1 MVKYILPMVKHILPL
16 VKFILPVVKHI
27 LPLVNYILPLVNP
40 TDRPNDRPND
50 RPTNRIHGTRWRAKA
65 SNGKNNSSKMENGC
79 PARVGIRGVFA
90 VICGGYSRGIR
101 GYSRAF
107 APLMLVCDAKD
118 LDVEIGISPQ
128 FHDSFPRRDPP
139 PDHPPK
145 TRNPC
150 RADPI
155 YNTNNEI

>member
-1 MVKYILPMVKHILPL
+1 MEVISMLFGWTGAMTSCICL
-16 VKFILPVVKHI
+16 VPSL
-27 LPLVNYILPLVNP
+27 LTYRP
-40 TDRPNDRPND
+40 TDRRPERSTTRRADGPLDQPPDRLAYQSNAPPATA
-50 RPTNRIHGTRWRAKA
+50 RYGTVKEKWR
-65 SNGKNNSSKMENGC
+65 S
-79 PARVGIRGVFA
+79 ARMGIRGVFA
-90 VICGGYSRGIR
+90 VIRGGYSRGIR

-150 RADPI
+150 RADPL